1 MNMKE
6 KANDFKLK
14 IDLVPSTSWYNN
26 LRKAV
31 SKSKWDKIRK
41 KAYSDYGYKCGI
53 CDAEGRLS
61 CHEIWIYDDENHIQK
76 LEGFIALCTMCH
88 HVKHIGFAGILA
100 QQGKLDYGKVI
111 AHFMSVNKCDYED
124 FEEHREK
131 AFEIWKTRSENEWNV
146 ELGEYENDVKR
157 GE

>member
-6 KANDFKLK
+6 NPNDFKLK

-26 LRKAV
+26 LRKLV
-31 SKSKWDKIRK
+31 SKNKWDKIRK

-53 CDAEGRLS
+53 CGADGRLS
-61 CHEIWIYDDENHIQK
+61 CHEIWGYDDENHIQK

-100 QQGKLDYGKVI
+100 QQGKIDYDKVI

-124 FEEHREK
+124 FEEHREE
-131 AFEIWKTRSENEWNV
+131 AFKIWKKRSECEWNV